1 MAELL
6 PGLSLCFDSGL
17 SSPGLICCLAMSL
30 RYADLLYLWLC
41 AHRLLGQGFRCLL
54 ACPLLSSWLWL
65 CRFLWVLF
73 SHMVHNLRDGVTPAG
88 SRLVCPRSERRFV
101 LFFSFPFGLFL
112 RVVTAPRDIVTIWVR
127 CAGRFPLMRDQ
138 RLSLLLRPFSFW
150 KGFDLCLRLLFAPC
164 HYWRL
169 SWWPSLRPRVFGC
182 PWLSPVFFPVPCYGY
197 MSASMT
203 LAPGLRLSLVPY
215 PRSFRMGLEPLSEA
229 PRSALQLPTRSHLV
243 VLAEAASLREFL
255 DFLCSSLTERKVT
268 RPHALHL
275 IQSAGCLLCFAL
287 YPSGWASPSA

>member
-1 MAELL
+1 MAALL

-41 AHRLLGQGFRCLL
+41 AHRLLGQGFRCLI
-54 ACPLLSSWLWL
+54 ACPSLSSWLWL

-88 SRLVCPRSERRFV
+88 SRLVFPRSEQ
-101 LFFSFPFGLFL
+101 S
-112 RVVTAPRDIVTIWVR
+112 IWIR
-127 CAGRFPLMRDQ
+127 CVGWFPLMLDQ
-138 RLSLLLRPFSFW
+138 RLSLVLRPFSFCM
-150 KGFDLCLRLLFAPC
+150 GFNLCLRLLFAPC
-164 HYWRL
+164 RYRRI

-182 PWLSPVFFPVPCYGY
+182 PWLSPVFFPVLCYGY
-197 MSASMT
+197 MSASIT

-229 PRSALQLPTRSHLV
+229 PLSALQLPTRSFLV

-255 DFLCSSLTERKVT
+255 DLSLVL
-268 RPHALHL
+268 P
-275 IQSAGCLLCFAL
+275 
-287 YPSGWASPSA
+287 